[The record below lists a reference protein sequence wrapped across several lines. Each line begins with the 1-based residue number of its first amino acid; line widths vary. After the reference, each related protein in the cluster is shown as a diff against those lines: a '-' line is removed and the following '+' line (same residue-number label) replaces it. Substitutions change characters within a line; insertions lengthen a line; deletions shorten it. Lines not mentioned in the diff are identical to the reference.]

1 MPKYNNPRKT
11 WEYSQDFKAK
21 AVELTLLEGV
31 RVKDVAATLDI
42 HPMMLSRWRK
52 HYREGSI
59 VSNKRKKVTSLN
71 KEKKELTELN
81 KLKKEN
87 ERLQKELD
95 ILKNGNGLSRRNTRQ
110 VSIYREIRS
119 TTRREIFM

>member
-1 MPKYNNPRKT
+1 M
-11 WEYSQDFKAK
+11 
-21 AVELTLLEGV
+21 
-31 RVKDVAATLDI
+31 KDVAATLDI
-42 HPMMLSRWRK
+42 HLMMLSRWRK

-95 ILKNGNGLSRRNTRQ
+95 ILKKWQRFIEEEHQTSIDLSRNM
-110 VSIYREIRS
+110 VDD
-119 TTRREIFM
+119 